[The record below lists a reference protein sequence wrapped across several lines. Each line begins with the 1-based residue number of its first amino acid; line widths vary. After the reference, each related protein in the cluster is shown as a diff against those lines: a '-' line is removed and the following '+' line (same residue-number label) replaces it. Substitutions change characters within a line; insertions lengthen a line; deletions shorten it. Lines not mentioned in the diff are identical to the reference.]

1 MLVRVKAVNF
11 YTDESWILKFKDS
24 QNNEYIAPS
33 ANVYS
38 ALGLHTSVT
47 KKHLDSLDVGATVRV
62 SYEVVE
68 GQNIVTSIA

>member
-47 KKHLDSLDVGATVRV
+47 KKHLDSLDVGATVCV

>member
-1 MLVRVKAVNF
+1 MG
-11 YTDESWILKFKDS
+11 
-24 QNNEYIAPS
+24 APS

-62 SYEVVE
+62 SYEVEV
-68 GQNIVTSIA
+68 V

>member
-1 MLVRVKAVNF
+1 MNF